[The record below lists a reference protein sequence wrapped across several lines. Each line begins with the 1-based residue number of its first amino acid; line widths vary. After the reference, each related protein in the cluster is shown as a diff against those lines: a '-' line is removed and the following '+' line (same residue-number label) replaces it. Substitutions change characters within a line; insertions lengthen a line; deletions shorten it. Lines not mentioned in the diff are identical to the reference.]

1 MIVLHR
7 KFLIY
12 AGGCLSLFSAM
23 LFCLTMFT
31 DGQSTWFSNLFFDKL
46 VVFLLT
52 PPFLFGAL
60 LIDRSMMPV
69 TIIRTKGRIPAL
81 ILQLLQ
87 QYFLGFVYLTVWFIL
102 IIFFSLFKFGGVFS
116 GADAI
121 YLLSWYVRFLLGFLI
136 MVNGSVI
143 LKKSKNKLM
152 KSASYIMV
160 YLIFVLEVLTIIP
173 ELDQQFGIEINLV
186 FSWMFCNGTM
196 WVIAMPVILIILTGT
211 LLVVTQNEDIF

>member
-52 PPFLFGAL
+52 PPFLVGAL

-69 TIIRTKGRIPAL
+69 TIIRTKGRIHAL

-143 LKKSKNKLM
+143 LKKSNNKLM

-186 FSWMFCNGTM
+186 FSWMF
-196 WVIAMPVILIILTGT
+196 WA
-211 LLVVTQNEDIF
+211 

>member
-1 MIVLHR
+1 MIALPPEKLFIGKLYDFR
-7 KFLIY
+7 KYDETTVFGVIY
-12 AGGCLSLFSAM
+12 REVKSGKYYGKRSAIGGFIL
-23 LFCLTMFT
+23 
-31 DGQSTWFSNLFFDKL
+31 DKEYAL
-46 VVFLLT
+46 CPPGCRLELLT
-52 PPFLFGAL
+52 P
-60 LIDRSMMPV
+60 R
-69 TIIRTKGRIPAL
+69 
-81 ILQLLQ
+81 
-87 QYFLGFVYLTVWFIL
+87 
-102 IIFFSLFKFGGVFS
+102 
-116 GADAI
+116 ADAI

-143 LKKSKNKLM
+143 LKKSNNKLM